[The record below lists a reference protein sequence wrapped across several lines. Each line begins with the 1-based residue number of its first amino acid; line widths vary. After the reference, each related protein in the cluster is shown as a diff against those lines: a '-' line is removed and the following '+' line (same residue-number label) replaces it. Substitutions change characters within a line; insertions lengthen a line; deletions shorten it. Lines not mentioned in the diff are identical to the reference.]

1 MKKIIPIFWPYIP
14 KKRILKEISHTLSG
28 RWLGQGPKVN
38 EFEKKFGEMFGYKY
52 PLFVNSGTA
61 ALELAYHLVGL
72 KKGDEVIVPVLNCT
86 AGQTGLLRRGVKIVF
101 ADINK
106 EDFNISFDDIKKKIT
121 GKTKAVVA
129 VALGGIDVDGRI
141 FPYLKK
147 HGIFLIIDASQHHQP
162 KALEAD
168 YVCYSF
174 QAIKHITTCDGG
186 MLCLANAEEHRRA
199 KLLRWFG
206 IDRDLKAKKNFQAWE
221 RRQIVFDIEE
231 AGYKC
236 QPTDIDACFGIAALP
251 DLEKIIK
258 YRQELAEEY
267 RKNLE
272 SAKDIKLVYGGSC
285 WLFGILCEKRDALAA
300 YLRDNDTE
308 TNMVHL
314 RNDIFTIFKPYQ
326 SDCPNMDWI
335 HERYLYLPLNPKVTK
350 RDVRYICNKIM
361 LFDKGDIKEQFIP
374 GQASK
379 RLEEDHL
386 ARYKFATEFVR
397 DKKVLDIAC
406 GSGYGSKLLKESGAK
421 AVDGV
426 DISKVI
432 IDFAKTN
439 YCIDGINFTVANAE
453 TFSPDKRYDVITS
466 FETIECIDDFGA
478 ALKNFYNLLEPGGI
492 LLISSPNRMVFSPK
506 LKSILERPANP
517 FRAREF
523 TVQELAQEL
532 ERCGFVI
539 SGDCLFGH
547 RQRTH
552 FHNKYFRRL
561 HKTIFNSDVKADP
574 AVEKI
579 KKTPRHFIIKA
590 LKPA

>member
-14 KKRILKEISHTLSG
+14 KKKILKEISYTLSG
-28 RWLGQGPKVN
+28 RWLGQGPKVD
-38 EFEKKFGEMFGYKY
+38 EFERKFGEMFGYNY

-61 ALELAYHLVGL
+61 ALELAYHLIGL
-72 KKGDEVIVPVLNCT
+72 KTGDQVIVPVLNCT
-86 AGQTGLLRRGVKIVF
+86 AGQTGLLRRGVEIVF
-101 ADINK
+101 ADISK
-106 EDFNISFDDIKKKIT
+106 EDLNISFEDIEKKIT
-121 GKTKAVVA
+121 SRTKAVVA
-129 VALGGIDVDGRI
+129 VALGGIDVDERI

-147 HGIFLIIDASQHHQP
+147 RGIPLIVDASQHHEP
-162 KALEAD
+162 KILEAD

-186 MLCLANAEEHRRA
+186 MLCLTNAEEHRRA

-221 RRQIVFDIEE
+221 RRQMVFDIEE

-236 QPTDIDACFGIAALP
+236 QPTDIDACFGLAALP

-272 SAKDIKLVYGGSC
+272 SVKDIKLVYGGSC

-300 YLRDNDTE
+300 YLRDNEIE

-314 RNDIFTIFKPYQ
+314 RNDIFSIFKNFR
-326 SDCPNMDWI
+326 SECPNMDWI
-335 HERYLYLPLNPKVTK
+335 HERYLYLPINPKVAK
-350 RDVRYICNKIM
+350 SDVRYICNKIR
-361 LFDKGDIKEQFIP
+361 LFDKGEIKEQFIP
-374 GQASK
+374 GRASK

-386 ARYKFATEFVR
+386 ARYRFAAQFVK

-406 GSGYGSKLLKESGAK
+406 GSGYGSKFLKESGAK
-421 AVDGV
+421 TVDGV
-426 DISKVI
+426 DISKEI

-439 YCIDGINFTVANAE
+439 YCTDGVNFAVANAE
-453 TFSPDKRYDVITS
+453 TFSPDKRYNVIIS
-466 FETIECIDDFGA
+466 FETIECVDDFKA
-478 ALKNFYNLLEPGGI
+478 ALKNLYNLLEPRGI
-492 LLISSPNRMVFSPK
+492 LLISSPNRIIFSPK

-517 FRAREF
+517 FHAREF
-523 TVQELAQEL
+523 TIQELLQEL
-532 ERCGFVI
+532 ERCGFVMQ
-539 SGDCLFGH
+539 GDCLFGQ

-552 FHNKYFRRL
+552 FHNRYFRRL
-561 HKTIFNSDVKADP
+561 HKAIFNPDIKASP

-579 KKTPRHFIIKA
+579 KKTPRHFVIKA
-590 LKPA
+590 LKPQ